1 MCGIE
6 RDKEE
11 SSLVEVY
18 DIETSNLVE
27 VYETRIEQMS
37 SKDQGGLRTANGE
50 IPTRRELIAELA
62 ARQATSQEV
71 YPQKSAS
78 VLSLLVGHRLAS
90 ISVPEEEGSLLLTS
104 FDKSGTASTPPGYLI
119 IAGEDRIIRYFDLS
133 RPADGIIICG
143 SPKQKDVVFKSGTSD
158 GVTVNYTIPKS
169 ADKKGT
175 GARVS
180 GGSAA
185 EERARLEAVRETL
198 GRQPLRPHYDAICAL
213 GTVETG
219 VSSCV
224 ISGDRSGVVKVW
236 RVEGAGK

>member
-11 SSLVEVY
+11 SPLVEVY

-27 VYETRIEQMS
+27 VYESRAERLS
-37 SKDQGGLRTANGE
+37 SKSEGDARSGNGE

-62 ARQATSQEV
+62 ARQATSQET
-71 YPQKSAS
+71 YPQKPAS

-90 ISVPEEEGSLLLTS
+90 ISIPEEEGSLLLS
-104 FDKSGTASTPPGYLI
+104 SIDKSGTASIPPGYLI
-119 IAGEDRIIRYFDLS
+119 IAGEDRIVRYFDLS
-133 RPADGIIICG
+133 RPSDGMIICG
-143 SPKQKDVVFKSGTSD
+143 SSKEKDVVFKSGTID
-158 GVTVNYTIPKS
+158 GVAVNYTIPKS
-169 ADKKGT
+169 ADKKT

-236 RVEGAGK
+236 RVDGGGK